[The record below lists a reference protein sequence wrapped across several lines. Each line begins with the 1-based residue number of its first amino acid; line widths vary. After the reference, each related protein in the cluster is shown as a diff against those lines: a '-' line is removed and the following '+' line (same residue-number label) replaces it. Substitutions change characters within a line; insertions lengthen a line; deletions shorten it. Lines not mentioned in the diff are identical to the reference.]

1 MEEAKK
7 GRVTQFIKDLRLD
20 TLSIPEQF
28 NKWLTGLSTV
38 QFQALIS
45 AMLAGGT
52 AIVYWITML
61 KTIKVDPVN
70 FGMWLGFVAAY
81 GGIAYRQFKTKRE
94 TYNPD
99 IPSKQNLQT
108 PPATSGE
115 AIG

>member
-1 MEEAKK
+1 MGLE
-7 GRVTQFIKDLRLD
+7 RTTQFIKAIRLE

-38 QFQALIS
+38 PFQALIS
-45 AMLAGGT
+45 AMLAMGT
-52 AIVYWITML
+52 AAVYWTTML
-61 KTIKVDPVN
+61 KTIKVDTVN

-81 GGIAYRQFKTKRE
+81 GGIAYRQFAKKRD

-99 IPSKQNLQT
+99 IASKQNLQT
-108 PPATSGE
+108 PPPTSGE